1 MNNSTQIER
10 ESQKNLDHLERE
22 IDQQRAKVSNL
33 IDALGNEFSIGN
45 LIERAVGT
53 TKTGGKEFAQ
63 NLGHTVQVN
72 PIPSLLTS
80 AGLIWLYVSR
90 NNQPARSGALAG
102 GIRSEDGTFT
112 DMKDRVSGGL
122 EEARDRVSG
131 GIDDAKDRVSGGVD
145 EARDRLQAAG
155 SRASEGLSHAGDAL
169 RDQGQRASQKF
180 SQLLED
186 NPLVL
191 GAAGVALGALLGAL
205 VPHSEQEDRLF
216 GDASDDVVDKVK
228 QTAQTTVE
236 QARDSLDPDASAAE
250 PS

>member
-131 GIDDAKDRVSGGVD
+131 GVD

-236 QARDSLDPDASAAE
+236 QARDSLDPDSSAAE